1 MGKKYLIIDLR
12 SINSVRKKPMISK
25 STMVKLTNT
34 EYTVENSKSSHRD
47 RIHFMQENIK
57 KSHFLSETIMAKIQ

>member
-12 SINSVRKKPMISK
+12 SINSGRKKPMISK

-47 RIHFMQENIK
+47 RIHSMQENI
-57 KSHFLSETIMAKIQ
+57 